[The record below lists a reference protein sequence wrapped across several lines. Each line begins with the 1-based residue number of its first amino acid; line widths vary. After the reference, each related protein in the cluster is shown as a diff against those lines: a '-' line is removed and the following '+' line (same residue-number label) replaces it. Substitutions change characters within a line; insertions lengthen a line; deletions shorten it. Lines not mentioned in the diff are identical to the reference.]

1 MTVFHIMR
9 NIIKYRVRGLKDG
22 QYPVHLKADTAL
34 LELQPF
40 NGDISAVGELI
51 IAEQLNFHLTLSAK
65 GIFICDRCGIEF
77 EREFST
83 KVVISFTEE
92 EIGDDSEEL
101 YLHTY
106 ESHLSPDVDLSE
118 DIHDAMLLAIPM
130 KNLHSEDC
138 TGIPQEQFEI
148 EDDERTTL
156 LKGLL
161 EKLQSEETQGP
172 TSQ

>member
-1 MTVFHIMR
+1 MTVFHFMR
-9 NIIKYRVRGLKDG
+9 NILKYRVRGLKDG

-34 LELQPF
+34 LDLQPF
-40 NGDISAVGELI
+40 IGDISAVGELI
-51 IAEQLNFHLTLSAK
+51 VGEQLDFHLTLTAS
-65 GIFICDRCGIEF
+65 GMFICDRCGIEF

-83 KVVISFTEE
+83 NVVISFTEE
-92 EIGDDSEEL
+92 DVADDSDEL
-101 YLHTY
+101 YLHHY
-106 ESHLSPDVDLSE
+106 DPQLSPDVDLTE

-138 TGIPQEQFEI
+138 TGIPQEQLEI

-161 EKLQSEETQGP
+161 EKLQSEESGGQ
-172 TSQ
+172 TS

>member
-1 MTVFHIMR
+1 MR
-9 NIIKYRVRGLKDG
+9 NILKYRIRGLKDG

-40 NGDISAVGELI
+40 IGEISAVGELVI
-51 IAEQLNFHLTLSAK
+51 GEQLDFNLTLTAT

-83 KVVISFTEE
+83 KVLISFTEE
-92 EIGDDSEEL
+92 DVADDSDEL
-101 YLHTY
+101 YLHHY
-106 ESHLSPDVDLSE
+106 DPQLSPDVDLTE

-148 EDDERTTL
+148 EDDERTTI

-161 EKLQSEETQGP
+161 EKLQSEESKGQ
-172 TSQ
+172 TSK

>member
-1 MTVFHIMR
+1 MR
-9 NIIKYRVRGLKDG
+9 NILKYRIRGLKDG

-34 LELQPF
+34 LDLQPF
-40 NGDISAVGELI
+40 IGDISAVGELI
-51 IAEQLNFHLTLSAK
+51 IGEQLNFHLTLSAK
-65 GIFICDRCGIEF
+65 GIFICDRCGIEY

-83 KVVISFTEE
+83 QAVFSFTEE
-92 EIGDDSEEL
+92 EVSDDSEEL
-101 YLHTY
+101 YLHHY
-106 ESHLSPDVDLSE
+106 DHHLSPDVDLTE

-161 EKLQSEETQGP
+161 EKLQSEESKGP
-172 TSQ
+172 TS